1 MGMGFGRTEAARVRD
16 WGNRPV
22 GASCPAFDLQLVT
35 YAILLA
41 TIGLA
46 MAYSN
51 SVGPGAS
58 ALDAG
63 STFTRGLLWTG
74 LAVVAFGIVAVFD
87 YQWLRTFAW
96 PLYLAQI
103 GLLVLTLAVGTGV
116 GGVARWILIGGM
128 AFQFSEIAKI
138 LMIVVLASFLGTR
151 GDRAGSL
158 RTIVGAAVLVGPPL
172 VLVMLQPDLGTSLVF
187 GGILV
192 GMLFMSGASLR
203 WLGAIAGAIVVAFPF
218 IWANVLRDYQKE
230 RLTAFLNPNPDIQ
243 GSGYQ
248 LYQSQIAVG
257 SGGWFGK
264 GLTNGTQNQLDFLP
278 VQTTDFV
285 GAILAEE
292 LGFLGCIVVFLLF
305 AALIWRILVAGWRS
319 KDPFGMA
326 FASGLASMILFQLVV
341 NFGMVIGIMPI
352 TGIPLPF
359 VSHGGAS
366 LISLAAGL
374 GIVQSINV
382 RQRRAEW

>member
-1 MGMGFGRTEAARVRD
+1 
-16 WGNRPV
+16 
-22 GASCPAFDLQLVT
+22 
-35 YAILLA
+35 
-41 TIGLA
+41 
-46 MAYSN
+46 
-51 SVGPGAS
+51 
-58 ALDAG
+58 
-63 STFTRGLLWTG
+63 
-74 LAVVAFGIVAVFD
+74 
-87 YQWLRTFAW
+87 
-96 PLYLAQI
+96 
-103 GLLVLTLAVGTGV
+103 
-116 GGVARWILIGGM
+116 
-128 AFQFSEIAKI
+128 
-138 LMIVVLASFLGTR
+138 MIVVLANFLSRR
-151 GDRAGSL
+151 GERAGSL
-158 RTIVGAAVLVGPPL
+158 STIVGAAVLVVPPL
-172 VLVMLQPDLGTSLVF
+172 VLVMLQPDLGTSMVF
-187 GGILV
+187 AAILV

-203 WLGAIAGAIVVAFPF
+203 WFAVIGGAGIIAFPL
-218 IWANVLRDYQKE
+218 IWTHVLRDYQKE
-230 RLTAFLNPNPDIQ
+230 RLTSFLNPNPDIQ

-292 LGFLGCIVVFLLF
+292 LGFLGCMVVFILF
-305 AALIWRILVAGWRS
+305 AALLWRVLVAGWRS
-319 KDPFGMA
+319 KDPFGLV
-326 FASGLASMILFQLVV
+326 FAAGLGSMILFQLVV

-374 GIVQSINV
+374 GIIQSINV